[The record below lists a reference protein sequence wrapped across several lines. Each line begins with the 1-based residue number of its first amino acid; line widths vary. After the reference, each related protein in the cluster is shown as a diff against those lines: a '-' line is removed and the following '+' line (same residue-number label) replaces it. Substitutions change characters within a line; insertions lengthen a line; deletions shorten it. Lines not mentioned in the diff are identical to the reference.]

1 MNLVCSLSAVLLVA
15 TFAEA
20 YIIPGSQ
27 NGWSGEG
34 QGNAAE
40 ARILN
45 DLDDIQQVLS
55 QMRSDTGSYPDRP
68 DFDLTS
74 LPSSSMGRLFGERNL
89 GNRQISAFKPTGGS
103 SGQNL
108 ADARG
113 HEKRNY
119 NLDHLARM
127 NFRRSF
133 RASKFNDRHILG
145 GL

>member
-1 MNLVCSLSAVLLVA
+1 MVISKIHITCKCA
-15 TFAEA
+15 
-20 YIIPGSQ
+20 
-27 NGWSGEG
+27 GWSGEA

-89 GNRQISAFKPTGGS
+89 GNRQISAFKPTGEEE
-103 SGQNL
+103 NL
-108 ADARG
+108 SQA
-113 HEKRNY
+113 
-119 NLDHLARM
+119 
-127 NFRRSF
+127 
-133 RASKFNDRHILG
+133 
-145 GL
+145 